1 MESNQVI
8 LFIRELTNG
17 TRLTITEKDRCYL
30 YNLLLNHRIPII
42 LGLILDSVRTNA
54 LTIEEIQNEVL
65 ATLIND
71 PNIQTYKEKVKYF
84 ISNLLDKGLIVI
96 EKEE

>member
-1 MESNQVI
+1 MLTKYKLYEDVYVRI
-8 LFIRELTNG
+8 DMKTAFIYDGSRKQ
-17 TRLTITEKDRCYL
+17 IY
-30 YNLLLNHRIPII
+30 RIPII